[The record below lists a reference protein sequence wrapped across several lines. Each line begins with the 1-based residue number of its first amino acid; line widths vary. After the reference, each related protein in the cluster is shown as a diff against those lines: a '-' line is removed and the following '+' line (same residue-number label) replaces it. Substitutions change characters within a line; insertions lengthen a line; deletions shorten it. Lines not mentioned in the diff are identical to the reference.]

1 MIDQLK
7 AWLGI
12 DTRSGQVRLHQEL
25 AAIEL
30 TLALRNQ
37 QILTLYKEMDQ
48 LRDQRDELKLKLDQ
62 FELARAKSF
71 RLATT
76 AK

>member
-1 MIDQLK
+1 MINQLK

-12 DTRSGQVRLHQEL
+12 DRRSGQVRLHQEL

-48 LRDQRDELKLKLDQ
+48 LRDQRDELKCKLDQ

>member
-1 MIDQLK
+1 MINRFMT
-7 AWLGI
+7 WL
-12 DTRSGQVRLHQEL
+12 DRDKRSGQVRLHQEL

-37 QILTLYKEMDQ
+37 QILNLYKEMDQ
-48 LRDQRDELKLKLDQ
+48 LRDQRDELKCKLDQ

-71 RLATT
+71 RLATAT
-76 AK
+76 K